1 MRKEKWAGQGFKDNK
16 KKKKRVPQP
25 SRFPDLTPRVHSD
38 TIEKCVSRIRVFYW
52 NSVVT
57 CIWEDLL
64 TFKKQT
70 TGRIEAKKK
79 KKSFHDFLKFLCSQK
94 SLETK
99 LGESTNAKG
108 PWDCFPL
115 GWANLLIRSRYLENL
130 IYSEICSSHDFL
142 QLHEEIQKY
151 FTNSFPFEHTWI
163 ILYTLQVKSIESS
176 HEPHHVAFFCKYT
189 FTTGDLRLHC
199 NTVKRITANVY
210 WALLK
215 S

>member
-16 KKKKRVPQP
+16 KKKKEFP
-25 SRFPDLTPRVHSD
+25 SLQDFL
-38 TIEKCVSRIRVFYW
+38 
-52 NSVVT
+52 
-57 CIWEDLL
+57 IWLQEYIPIQLKNVYPESGFS
-64 TFKKQT
+64 TETQWWPAS
-70 TGRIEAKKK
+70 GRICWHLKSKLTGELRQKK